1 VLELVDMIQKAAL
14 LVCKGLLR
22 HSGKTSLQAVQMILF
37 LMRLLE
43 EATTLLHHFKS
54 TFFPSKRSD
63 TRKQNPNLLI

>member
-43 EATTLLHHFKS
+43 EATALYN
-54 TFFPSKRSD
+54 TFTS
-63 TRKQNPNLLI
+63 L